1 MFKGGA
7 VVADKDSDGLV
18 ILLDESEGCIGFEGG
33 GATDG
38 DGGSRFHGCTGFEV
52 SRIRTKR
59 EQKTHIC

>member
-38 DGGSRFHGCTGFEV
+38 DGGSRFHGMRFSLRLSVQLE
-52 SRIRTKR
+52 
-59 EQKTHIC
+59 